1 MKNYKISDPPSV
13 IVITQSEEF
22 ADYIGMQI
30 RKVDDE
36 GKTHIATEIIFTEQ
50 KSDIGLPYGPTV
62 VLEWNRGIE
71 NPAQEFMD
79 SLWKTG
85 LRPSLFKDSRST
97 HEAMTKHLDDMRK
110 IVSKKLSVD
119 L

>member
-1 MKNYKISDPPSV
+1 MIDKIIQPSAV
-13 IVITQSEEF
+13 SIYAQSEELGE
-22 ADYIGMQI
+22 YIGVQI
-30 RKVDDE
+30 TKEVK
-36 GKTHIATEIIFTEQ
+36 GTVYVATEIKFD
-50 KSDIGLPYGPTV
+50 KKDKNARYGPTV
-62 VLEWNRGIE
+62 LLPWGGADEH
-71 NPAQEFMD
+71 NPAQKLMD

-85 LRPSLFKDSRST
+85 LRPSSFKDSRST